1 MENTDID
8 SYVVCSPGGHYHDYA
23 KLNGLIKSHQ
33 HAVIRFSK
41 FNKWYN
47 EARFASSNLKVAAI
61 LPPPTFV
68 GDTYAIAQDMANE
81 LNKQPTTA
89 GATI

>member
-33 HAVIRFSK
+33 HAVIKFSQ

-47 EARFASSNLKVAAI
+47 EARFASSNLRAKLSKISFAEIFRLTASVIKTLSVRAI
-61 LPPPTFV
+61 
-68 GDTYAIAQDMANE
+68 
-81 LNKQPTTA
+81 
-89 GATI
+89 